1 MFCSSR
7 KGVTKKLMRG
17 FINSLVWLDMNPV
30 YLLIGILGIVV
41 GLFAYYASVHDKVN
55 ALGRYTKPAT
65 ALVIFL
71 GLILTIVALI

>member
-1 MFCSSR
+1 
-7 KGVTKKLMRG
+7 
-17 FINSLVWLDMNPV
+17 MNPV

-41 GLFAYYASVHDKVN
+41 GLVSYYASVHDKVN

-65 ALVIFL
+65 AFVIFL